1 MHQHITVREMLYLYT
16 IYILYTSVISNNN
29 VLESSAKTV
38 YDGNVQSKS
47 QRHWIFDEKLWDVVS
62 YKTILASMVL
72 SAKNAWHSG

>member
-38 YDGNVQSKS
+38 YDGNVQSKN
-47 QRHWIFDEKLWDVVS
+47 QRH
-62 YKTILASMVL
+62 
-72 SAKNAWHSG
+72 